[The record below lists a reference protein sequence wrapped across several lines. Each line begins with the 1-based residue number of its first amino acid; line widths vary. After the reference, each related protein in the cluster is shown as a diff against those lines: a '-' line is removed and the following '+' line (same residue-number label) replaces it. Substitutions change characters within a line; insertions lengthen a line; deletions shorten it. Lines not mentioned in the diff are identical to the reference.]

1 MAVEGGE
8 AMAVQGG
15 TVQNVA
21 AGKTVAVEGCTVKNV
36 AAGKTVAVEGCTAK
50 TVRWVTAGEATMTA
64 PAATRDAA
72 PARVLAHGARAVTKG
87 PVQAAAVGR

>member
-21 AGKTVAVEGCTVKNV
+21 AGKTVEAMAVG
-36 AAGKTVAVEGCTAK
+36 GGTAK
-50 TVRWVTAGEATMTA
+50 TVRWVTAGEAAMTA
-64 PAATRDAA
+64 PAATRDPA